1 VGGAAAP
8 DGAAAGA
15 VPVEPGLAASAFA
28 RTDYAAQFDAV
39 RPRPPAVLLDVL
51 CRYARVARPRL
62 VVDLGCGTG
71 LSTAVWAAR
80 AERVVGVE
88 PAPGMLAVAR
98 RRPPAANVAFR
109 AGPGHATGLPPGGAD
124 VVTAVQAFHYMEPE
138 ATLAEAARLLRP
150 GGVFAAAD
158 YYGPVT
164 SDWELEAAD
173 ERLYR
178 TAPRLRAEL
187 ASPYVRPRRW
197 PKEGHLE
204 SLRRSGRFRFV
215 KEVLLH
221 SEEGGGAERYV
232 RHALNYSVEDL
243 DELRA
248 RGVTDEQL
256 GLADLRRIAER
267 VLGPDGRWVLSW
279 RVRVGVRA

>member
-1 VGGAAAP
+1 M
-8 DGAAAGA
+8 DTDAAGA
-15 VPVEPGLAASAFA
+15 VPVDPGLAASAFA
-28 RTDYAAQFDAV
+28 RADYAAQFDEV
-39 RPRPPAVLLDVL
+39 RPRPPEALLDVL
-51 CRYARVARPRL
+51 CRYARVERPRL

-71 LSTAVWAAR
+71 LSAAVWAAR

-98 RRPPAANVAFR
+98 RRRAAPNLEVR
-109 AGPGHATGLPPGGAD
+109 QGPGHATGLPAGGAD
-124 VVTAVQAFHYMEPE
+124 VVTAVQAFHYMDPEP
-138 ATLAEAARLLRP
+138 TLAEVARVLRP

-173 ERLYR
+173 EHLYR
-178 TAPRLRAEL
+178 TAPRLRQEL
-187 ASPYVRPRRW
+187 GLPYPRPRRW

-204 SLRRSGRFRFV
+204 SLRRCGRFRFA

-232 RHALNYSVEDL
+232 RHALNYSVDDL
-243 DELRA
+243 AALHA
-248 RGVTDEQL
+248 HGATDEAL

-267 VLGPDGRWVLSW
+267 VLGADGRWVLSW
-279 RVRVGVRA
+279 RVRLGVRA